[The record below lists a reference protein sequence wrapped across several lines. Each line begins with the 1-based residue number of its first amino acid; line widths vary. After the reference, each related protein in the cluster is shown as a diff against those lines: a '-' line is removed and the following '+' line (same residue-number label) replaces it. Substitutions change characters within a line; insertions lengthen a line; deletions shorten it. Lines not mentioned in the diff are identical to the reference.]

1 MTTRVTT
8 HRTFVVGDEG
18 DGADDENGGSGRWIF
33 ALVVR
38 RARLLARDDG
48 CAIASTCVISCVGL
62 RRAR

>member
-18 DGADDENGGSGRWIF
+18 DGADDENGGSDCRSPPSSSSPP
-33 ALVVR
+33 
-38 RARLLARDDG
+38 LLARDDG